1 MNTAEPSE
9 GLLALVR
16 QVLRLGRALYA
27 ELDEPL
33 TARLGLNIK
42 ELVVLA
48 AIAAGE
54 TSPGRIAAL
63 HHLPAATVTRLL
75 HRLAEL
81 GFVERVSD
89 PADLRRFRLE
99 LTAKGRE
106 AKERRNRE
114 SAALVEERYSY
125 LRPETVRAALAAL
138 NSLETELQE
147 EKLTHA

>member
-1 MNTAEPSE
+1 MNTAEHSE
-9 GLLALVR
+9 ELLALVR
-16 QVLRLGRALYA
+16 QVLRLGRALHA

-33 TARLGLNIK
+33 AARLGLNIK
-42 ELVVLA
+42 ELVTLS

-89 PADLRRFRLE
+89 PGDLRRFRLE
-99 LTAKGRE
+99 LTAKGR
-106 AKERRNRE
+106 AAHERRSRE
-114 SAALVEERYSY
+114 SAALLQERYSH
-125 LRPETVRAALAAL
+125 LKPDTVRATLAAL
-138 NSLETELQE
+138 STLETELQE
-147 EKLTHA
+147 GKLTHA